1 MKCEHTDYLE
11 LACIKG
17 FELRVTT
24 REGKAFTG
32 HAKDIIYD
40 KQKCQCLILVH
51 NSESLCIPLEAIIE
65 LEALTS
71 NTYFTTLRVNG

>member
-1 MKCEHTDYLE
+1 MRCEHTDYLE

-24 REGKAFTG
+24 RGGESFTG

-40 KQKCQCLILVH
+40 KQKCQCLMLVH
-51 NSESLCIPLEAIIE
+51 NSESLSIPLEALIE
-65 LEALTS
+65 LEALTP
-71 NTYFTTLRVNG
+71 NTYFTTLRVDS